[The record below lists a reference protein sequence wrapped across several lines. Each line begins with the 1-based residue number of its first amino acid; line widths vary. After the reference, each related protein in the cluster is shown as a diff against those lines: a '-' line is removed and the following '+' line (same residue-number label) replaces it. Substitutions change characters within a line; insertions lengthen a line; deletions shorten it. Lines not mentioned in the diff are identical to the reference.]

1 MDAIRIQV
9 GHARGG
15 VGAAAAG
22 VVSVPVRWVAGRV
35 DDHGR
40 VLSQQRD
47 QFGEGLA
54 SLVRYCG
61 GQWPRITAQG
71 QVIELPFGVAQQQDR
86 RLV

>member
-47 QFGEGLA
+47 QFGEGL
-54 SLVRYCG
+54 
-61 GQWPRITAQG
+61 
-71 QVIELPFGVAQQQDR
+71 EFGALLR
-86 RLV
+86 WAMATHHGAH